1 MSYATKPVLIARYT
15 EAKLRELTDR
25 EAPYQDAIVDTV
37 LDQAITSADSV
48 IDGHLSGRYALPL
61 AQVPALLTDVAARLT
76 YAALHIDIA
85 PEKVTADYQAA
96 MRTLRDIAGGAVRL
110 DVGGTTAPAATAD
123 GIEVVASDRVFGRD
137 NLRGW

>member
-1 MSYATKPVLIARYT
+1 MSYVTKPVLIARYT

-37 LDQAITSADSV
+37 LDQAIASADSV

-61 AQVPALLTDVAARLT
+61 EQVPTLLTDVAARLT
-76 YAALHIDIA
+76 YAALFIDMA

-110 DVGGTTAPAATAD
+110 DVGGTAAPAATAD